1 MRLSHLFFKTLRE
14 TPADADTVSHELLVR
29 SGMIA
34 QLIAG
39 GYSYMPLAQRS
50 ISKIEN
56 IIRSEMNKCGGQEIT
71 MPVLQPVEIW
81 QKSGRDKAFGKNLLT
96 LIDRKERR
104 LVLGPTHEEVV
115 TDLASRFVQSYR
127 DLPFALYQIQTKFRD
142 EARPRAGLIRVREF
156 TMKDMYSFHASQ
168 ESLDQTYEQVKQAY
182 MNIYQRCGLK
192 AIMIDAD
199 SGAIGG
205 KASHEFMLVADSGE
219 DSVLQC
225 TSCNYA
231 ANSEKATFAKT
242 KNADKILLP
251 MQEIATPKQKTI
263 EEIASFL
270 KIPAD
275 KILKTVLYI
284 ADGQLVMALV
294 RGDYEINEIKLKNTL
309 KAVDLRPASDEEL
322 RAKGLSAGYIGP
334 SGLKNIRIVADD
346 SVQNNVNLVSGA
358 NKEGFHLLNT
368 NIGRDYQTE
377 IVTDI
382 ALAQQGYMCPHCDG
396 IFSLVKGIEVGHIFK
411 LGTYI
416 SDALNATF
424 TDEEGLNRPIIMGC
438 YGIGV
443 GRLLAAAIEQH
454 HDDSGIIWPMAIAP
468 YQVIITPLY
477 GNDKQAINDV
487 TEQLYKELVD
497 NGIETLLDDRLE
509 SAGVKFNDA
518 DLLGIPLRITIGKKG
533 VVEGICEIKMRTDK
547 ETAKI
552 PFKEALAY
560 VQKTI
565 TYNL

>member
-438 YGIGV
+438 
-443 GRLLAAAIEQH
+443 
-454 HDDSGIIWPMAIAP
+454 
-468 YQVIITPLY
+468 
-477 GNDKQAINDV
+477 
-487 TEQLYKELVD
+487 
-497 NGIETLLDDRLE
+497 
-509 SAGVKFNDA
+509 
-518 DLLGIPLRITIGKKG
+518 
-533 VVEGICEIKMRTDK
+533 
-547 ETAKI
+547 
-552 PFKEALAY
+552 
-560 VQKTI
+560 
-565 TYNL
+565 